1 MTLSFDSLPNFDS
14 PWNRIDPRW
23 KLAGVILAVAAII
36 FLRTLPA
43 AGLALAGALLLATAG
58 QLPFAWFM
66 KRIGA
71 LALFLLL
78 FTVWLPFM
86 SPDNG
91 PSWEWGWLHFS
102 FHGLE
107 LAAVFLCKGVAVVS
121 LVLLALATTPFH
133 TLFQAARALG
143 IPEILVQ
150 VALLTHR
157 YVFYLMHEFSRLRTA
172 LRVRGFRNHATLHS
186 YRTIGHVAGTLLV
199 RSSEQ
204 AVRVGQAMR
213 CRGFDGRLRSLVEFR
228 SRASDVGTFMLMV
241 GFATGVLVWDM
252 ARR

>member
-1 MTLSFDSLPNFDS
+1 MTLPFEPLPTFDS

-23 KLAGVILAVAAII
+23 KLAGAILAVATII

-43 AGLALAGALLLATAG
+43 AGLALTGAMLLATAG
-58 QLPFAWFM
+58 RLPFAWFM

-71 LALFLLL
+71 LAVFLLL

-91 PSWEWGWLHFS
+91 PSWEWGWGHFS

-107 LAAVFLCKGVAVVS
+107 LAAVFWCKGIAIVS

-143 IPEILVQ
+143 IPAILVH

-157 YVFYLMHEFSRLRTA
+157 YVFYLVHEFSRLRTA
-172 LRVRGFRNHATLHS
+172 LRVRGFRNRATLHS

-228 SRASDVGTFMLMV
+228 TTAMDIGIFLLMV
-241 GFATGVLVWDM
+241 GFATGVLVWDI
-252 ARR
+252 AQR